1 MIKWL
6 FFDLGS
12 TLIDETECEE
22 YRFNDLLKQSN
33 FLTKE
38 ILTEKYKEYISKNQ
52 SPYKA
57 IINQFNL
64 EKKEWP
70 IQLEKLYP
78 DVPFILEQ
86 LQGKYHL
93 GVIANQS
100 LGTER
105 RLEEYGIKKYFDVII
120 SSSEVGINK
129 PSLEIFKL
137 ALSSAGCLPEE
148 TYMVGDRLDNDI
160 DPAAKLNMH
169 TIWVKQGLFAD
180 SNSSLIENKPDIV
193 LNSISEILNYL

>member
-22 YRFNDLLKQSN
+22 YRFNDLLEQSK
-33 FLTKE
+33 LTRE
-38 ILTEKYKEYISKNQ
+38 VLTEKYREYLYMSQ

-57 IINQFNL
+57 IIKEFNL
-64 EKKEWP
+64 GKKEWP
-70 IQLEKLYP
+70 IYLEKLYP
-78 DVPFILEQ
+78 EVPFILEQ
-86 LQGKYHL
+86 LQRKYHL

-100 LGTER
+100 FGTEK
-105 RLEEYGIKKYFDVII
+105 RLEEYGIRKYFDIVI
-120 SSSEVGINK
+120 SSSEVGMTK

-137 ALSSAGCLPEE
+137 ALSTARCLPNEA
-148 TYMVGDRLDNDI
+148 YMIGDRLDNDI
-160 DPAAKLNMH
+160 EPAFKMNMH

-180 SNSSLIENKPDIV
+180 SNLCSIENQPDIIV
-193 LNSISEILNYL
+193 NSISEILNYL